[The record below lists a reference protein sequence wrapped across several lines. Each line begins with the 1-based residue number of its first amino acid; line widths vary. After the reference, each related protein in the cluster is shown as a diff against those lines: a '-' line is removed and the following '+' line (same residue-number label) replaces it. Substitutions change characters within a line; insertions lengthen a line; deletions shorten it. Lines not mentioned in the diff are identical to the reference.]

1 LAETHT
7 LTAKQHCYVQSTAA
21 ENFVGEEV
29 YGPVATTAMLPL
41 LPEKPS
47 YPKLGAYS
55 KYDNFTAL
63 LGLQSS
69 ES

>member
-1 LAETHT
+1 
-7 LTAKQHCYVQSTAA
+7 
-21 ENFVGEEV
+21 V
-29 YGPVATTAMLPL
+29 YGSVATTAVLPL
-41 LPEKPS
+41 LSEKLS
-47 YPKLGAYS
+47 YPKLGAYP